1 MTDEQLREAIVT
13 ELLNTMPFHKILDLV
28 QGFAEAVADQQIEKM
43 TDQEKAE
50 LIARFVAAPQAEE
63 PEPVVK

>member
-1 MTDEQLREAIVT
+1 MTDQELRDAIIT

-50 LIARFVAAPQAEE
+50 LIARFVATPEEEAAAPE
-63 PEPVVK
+63 VK